1 MIETIT
7 DAMLVQKYRQ
17 LEAHVTTQEKALDTA
32 LKPYRDGMAVIK
44 NEFLRRFNE
53 RGSTNSKTEFGTPYK
68 STIMN
73 VKVVDRDMFL
83 KQCLEHWNVFGGE
96 MLQVGATKDAVKQFI
111 DAGHMPET
119 LGLEISHIDRINM
132 PKG

>member
-1 MIETIT
+1 VTEHS
-7 DAMLVQKYRQ
+7 DAQLVQQYRK
-17 LEAHVTTQEKALDTA
+17 LEAHVASVEAATSDA

-53 RGSTNSKTEFGTPYK
+53 RGSTNTKTEFGTPYK

-73 VKVVDRDMFL
+73 VKVIDRDIFL
-83 KQCLEHWNVFGGE
+83 KQCLEHWAVFGGE
-96 MLQVGATKDAVKQFI
+96 MLQVGAAKDAVKVFI
-111 DAGHMPET
+111 DRGHMPET

-132 PKG
+132 PKS